1 MKNYILRNNLWEDG
15 IVGDEHQP
23 IWRRA
28 ATHTLHTSLIL
39 KASLEERLHE
49 QTGLLLADNE
59 ALLNLETEG
68 SLLRMSEIAH
78 RLILSRG
85 GTTKVIDR
93 LEEMGLVERQP
104 DPDDRRA
111 TTVSITAAGREARA
125 AARQVIDA
133 ILEEMWAAHLTDEEA
148 QLLVDVMDRV
158 AKANRD
164 AG

>member
-1 MKNYILRNNLWEDG
+1 MGNEQ
-15 IVGDEHQP
+15 QP

-59 ALLNLETEG
+59 ALLHLETEG

-85 GTTKVIDR
+85 GTTKVVDR
-93 LEEMGLVERQP
+93 LEEMGLAERRP
-104 DPDDRRA
+104 DLEDRRA
-111 TTVSITAAGREARA
+111 TTVSITAAGRQARIE
-125 AARQVIDA
+125 ARQVIDV
-133 ILEEMWAAHLTDEEA
+133 ILEEMWAAHLNDEEA
-148 QLLVDVMDRV
+148 RLLVDIMDRV
-158 AKANRD
+158 AKANR
-164 AG
+164 GEG

>member
-1 MKNYILRNNLWEDG
+1 MGNEQ
-15 IVGDEHQP
+15 QP

-59 ALLNLETEG
+59 ALLHLETEG

-85 GTTKVIDR
+85 GTTKVVDR
-93 LEEMGLVERQP
+93 LEEMGLAERRP
-104 DPDDRRA
+104 DLEDRRA
-111 TTVSITAAGREARA
+111 TTVSITAAGRQARIE
-125 AARQVIDA
+125 ARQVIDA
-133 ILEEMWAAHLTDEEA
+133 ILEEMWAAHLNDEEA
-148 QLLVDVMDRV
+148 RLLVDIMDRV
-158 AKANRD
+158 AKANR
-164 AG
+164 GEG